1 MAENVTARTDRE
13 HREALDQVVD
23 HGHADSR
30 SEAIRQ
36 TSQAELARMGY
47 LNGTLMDTPLR
58 KTVREFAR
66 LFIYGGFAWLGLT
79 VMLSLSLRLGG
90 VWMLA
95 IGFVLLGLDQLLARV
110 EPGVTDRLNGLVPW
124 GQTA

>member
-1 MAENVTARTDRE
+1 MAENVTARTDKD
-13 HREALDQVVD
+13 HREALDQLVE
-23 HGHADSR
+23 HGYADSR

-47 LNGTLMDTPLR
+47 LNGTQMDTPLR

-66 LFIYGGFAWLGLT
+66 VFVYGGFAWLGLT

-95 IGFVLLGLDQLLARV
+95 VGFVLLGIDQLLGRV
-110 EPGVTDRLNGLVPW
+110 EPRITDRLNGLFSRGEP
-124 GQTA
+124 A

>member
-95 IGFVLLGLDQLLARV
+95 VGFVLLGLDQLLARV
-110 EPGVTDRLNGLVPW
+110 EPTVTDRLNGLVRRGEP
-124 GQTA
+124 A